1 MRALLSRLRGSSRG
15 TVMTEFAV
23 LAPTLLVL
31 IMAAMDLSYRA
42 YAQSILEGAMQK
54 AGRDSGIQ
62 GGAEKTSEIDAKV
75 ETMVKKVLKNATFV
89 STRKSYST
97 FSNIKPE
104 KFADNNNNGSRDS
117 GECFDDVNGNGSWDV
132 DPGIGG
138 QGGADD
144 ITVYRIQVTYARLFP
159 MYGLL
164 GWSKDQVIS
173 AGTILRNQP
182 YGSQSVIAVKS
193 VCN

>member
-1 MRALLSRLRGSSRG
+1 MTALLARLRRSDRG
-15 TVMTEFAV
+15 TVLTEFAV
-23 LAPTLLVL
+23 LAPTLLLL

-62 GGAEKTSEIDAKV
+62 GGAEKTDEID
-75 ETMVKKVLKNATFV
+75 KKVKEMVTKVVKNATFV
-89 STRKSYST
+89 TTRKSYST

-104 KFADNNNNGSRDS
+104 KFADNNNNGQRDA

-132 DPGIGG
+132 DPGTAG

-144 ITVYRIQVTYARLFP
+144 ITVYRTEVTYPRLFP
-159 MYGLL
+159 MYGML
-164 GWSKDQVIS
+164 GWSKSQVIS
-173 AGTILRNQP
+173 AKTILRNQP
-182 YGSQSVIAVKS
+182 YASQSVIAVKS
-193 VCN
+193 VCT